1 LADLGGR
8 RARPAAAARPEL
20 AIEASNLE
28 FGYPG
33 RPVLHGVSLR
43 VEAGEIVGL
52 IGPNGSG
59 KSTLLR
65 VLGGLEPRYSGSA
78 RLGGR
83 ELRSL
88 PARER
93 ARSLALV
100 AQETTISSPFSA
112 LEIVLLGRHPHLSG
126 LAFEA
131 ERDREIALGAL
142 RRAGAES
149 LAGRNVQQLSSG
161 ERQRV
166 LFAMALAQEPR
177 ALLLDEAGSF
187 LDLRHQVELW
197 DLVRAL
203 AQDDRVSVLAVLHD
217 LNLAAEYCDR
227 VILLQHGR
235 IAAAGPTREALT
247 YANLTR
253 VFETEVYVDVNDLTG
268 ALVVTPLSGRARQAL
283 VERAGKSPL
292 A

>member
-1 LADLGGR
+1 LGDPGRGR
-8 RARPAAAARPEL
+8 REVS
-20 AIEASNLE
+20 IEAAGLS
-28 FGYPG
+28 FAYPARG
-33 RPVLHGVSLR
+33 VLHDVSLR
-43 VEAGEIVGL
+43 VDPGEIVGL

-59 KSTLLR
+59 KTTLLR
-65 VLGGLEPRYSGSA
+65 VLSGLESRYAGSV

-83 ELRSL
+83 ELRAL

-93 ARSLALV
+93 ASELALV
-100 AQETTISSPFSA
+100 AQETTVSAPFSV

-131 ERDREIALGAL
+131 EPDRLIALAAL
-142 RRAGAES
+142 RRAGAEA
-149 LAGRNVQQLSSG
+149 LASRNIQQLSSG

-197 DLVRAL
+197 DLVREL
-203 AQDDRVSVLAVLHD
+203 AQEDRVAVLAVLHD

-227 VILLQHGR
+227 VALLQHGR
-235 IAAAGPTREALT
+235 IVAVGPTREVLT

-253 VFETEVYVDVNDLTG
+253 VFETEVYVDLNDLTG

-283 VERAGKSPL
+283 LLSQQSVPR
-292 A
+292 

>member
-1 LADLGGR
+1 MASATTSR
-8 RARPAAAARPEL
+8 L
-20 AIEASNLE
+20 AIEVEALS
-28 FGYPG
+28 FAYPARG
-33 RPVLHGVSLR
+33 VLRDISLR
-43 VEAGEIVGL
+43 VDPGEIVGL
-52 IGPNGSG
+52 VGPNGSG
-59 KSTLLR
+59 KTTLLR
-65 VLGGLEPRYSGSA
+65 ILGGLEPRYSGSV

-88 PARER
+88 SPR
-93 ARSLALV
+93 ARARQLALV
-100 AQETTISSPFSA
+100 AQETTVSAPFSA

-131 ERDREIALGAL
+131 EQDRAIALEAL
-142 RRAGAES
+142 RRAGAEG

-166 LFAMALAQEPR
+166 LFAMALAQQPR

-187 LDLRHQVELW
+187 LDVRHQVELW

-203 AQDDRVSVLAVLHD
+203 AQEEGVAVLAVLHD

-227 VILLQHGR
+227 VALLQAGR
-235 IAAAGPTREALT
+235 IVAAGPTREVLT

-253 VFETEVYVDVNDLTG
+253 VFETEVYVDVNHLTG
-268 ALVVTPLSGRARQAL
+268 ALVVTPLSGRARRAL
-283 VERAGKSPL
+283 EQPAAAQDFTSS
-292 A
+292 